1 MAVVKTI
8 AIRLF
13 TTGAEDAKAKI
24 DRVDASA
31 AELRRLL
38 GEKYKRDTPRTPAMT
53 KLALLRSEFRR
64 SAMGTPDTSG
74 GGGWF
79 KNLLGKAGTGAAG
92 AGGSGLLGITATL
105 PLVGT
110 LGIPAMAGLAVAAA
124 AAALA
129 LAPVAAALIPITIG
143 FAGFALVALPMLS
156 GLKTALTG
164 VSTATNAYAAAS
176 QNLNIAI
183 HKSP

>member
-24 DRVDASA
+24 DRVDESA

-38 GEKYKRDTPRTPAMT
+38 GEKYKVDIETTAAMT

-64 SAMGTPDTSG
+64 AAMTPPAAAG

-79 KNLLGKAGTGAAG
+79 KNLIRKARTGAAG
-92 AGGSGLLGITATL
+92 AGGG
-105 PLVGT
+105 
-110 LGIPAMAGLAVAAA
+110 AA
-124 AAALA
+124 
-129 LAPVAAALIPITIG
+129 P
-143 FAGFALVALPMLS
+143 
-156 GLKTALTG
+156 
-164 VSTATNAYAAAS
+164 STTS
-176 QNLNIAI
+176 T
-183 HKSP
+183 H

>member
-8 AIRLF
+8 AVRLF

-24 DRVDASA
+24 DRVDESA

-38 GEKYKRDTPRTPAMT
+38 GEKYKVDIETTAAMT

-64 SAMGTPDTSG
+64 AAMTPPAAAG

-92 AGGSGLLGITATL
+92 A
-105 PLVGT
+105 
-110 LGIPAMAGLAVAAA
+110 AGQRARGQHC
-124 AAALA
+124 
-129 LAPVAAALIPITIG
+129 P
-143 FAGFALVALPMLS
+143 
-156 GLKTALTG
+156 
-164 VSTATNAYAAAS
+164 
-176 QNLNIAI
+176 
-183 HKSP
+183 H

>member
-38 GEKYKRDTPRTPAMT
+38 GEKYKVDIETTAAMT

-64 SAMGTPDTSG
+64 AAMTTPAAG

-79 KNLLGKAGTGAAG
+79 TNLLGKAGTGAAAVGRRGRAG
-92 AGGSGLLGITATL
+92 ATSPMPAYSTHGI
-105 PLVGT
+105 
-110 LGIPAMAGLAVAAA
+110 
-124 AAALA
+124 
-129 LAPVAAALIPITIG
+129 
-143 FAGFALVALPMLS
+143 
-156 GLKTALTG
+156 
-164 VSTATNAYAAAS
+164 
-176 QNLNIAI
+176 
-183 HKSP
+183 